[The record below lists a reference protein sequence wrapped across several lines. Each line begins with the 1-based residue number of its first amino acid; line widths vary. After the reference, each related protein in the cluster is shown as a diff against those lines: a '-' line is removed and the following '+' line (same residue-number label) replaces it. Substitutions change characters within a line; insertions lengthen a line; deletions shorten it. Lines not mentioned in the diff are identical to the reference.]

1 MYASWRTKPISTRY
15 SKLCTQPSLTLPRS
29 YPTLKKN
36 NQNKRYTSNED
47 DMQETFDNWDRLAAV
62 PDIENNI
69 VGRHT
74 VTSACLLRASA
85 LLRSKIG
92 RNDHIF
98 ALEGWLRHELNLT
111 DKPDGKDFFA
121 NYVEPAS
128 LALGRYRDPN
138 NAEKAFSY
146 SARVRDG
153 AVGAMIATRLT
164 FLRALT
170 SSVGATKEL
179 EMVVLELLL
188 RSTGK
193 CGGKKRMALEDV
205 DRYLNHVE
213 RLALW
218 MALAK
223 PPASK
228 RYQHCFEFLDQIE
241 TNENL
246 ASEDGTYLSLS
257 DEEQATLREEL
268 VSFDFGATP
277 TGRKIATALLERLNA
292 YTLLGDDEKQEA
304 ASLSSGGGRTV
315 EHILPVQATKKMWG
329 DDWPDDND
337 REFWVHRLGN
347 LALLSKKAST
357 IQSRLDFVSKKE
369 RYEKEVWPLTKDVVK
384 FEVWNRNSLVEH
396 MGNMLNLVDEVWG
409 L

>member
-1 MYASWRTKPISTRY
+1 M
-15 SKLCTQPSLTLPRS
+15 
-29 YPTLKKN
+29 
-36 NQNKRYTSNED
+36 
-47 DMQETFDNWDRLAAV
+47 
-62 PDIENNI
+62 
-69 VGRHT
+69 
-74 VTSACLLRASA
+74 
-85 LLRSKIG
+85 
-92 RNDHIF
+92 
-98 ALEGWLRHELNLT
+98 
-111 DKPDGKDFFA
+111 
-121 NYVEPAS
+121 
-128 LALGRYRDPN
+128 
-138 NAEKAFSY
+138 
-146 SARVRDG
+146 
-153 AVGAMIATRLT
+153 
-164 FLRALT
+164 
-170 SSVGATKEL
+170 
-179 EMVVLELLL
+179 
-188 RSTGK
+188 
-193 CGGKKRMALEDV
+193 
-205 DRYLNHVE
+205 
-213 RLALW
+213 
-218 MALAK
+218 
-223 PPASK
+223 
-228 RYQHCFEFLDQIE
+228 
-241 TNENL
+241 
-246 ASEDGTYLSLS
+246 
-257 DEEQATLREEL
+257 